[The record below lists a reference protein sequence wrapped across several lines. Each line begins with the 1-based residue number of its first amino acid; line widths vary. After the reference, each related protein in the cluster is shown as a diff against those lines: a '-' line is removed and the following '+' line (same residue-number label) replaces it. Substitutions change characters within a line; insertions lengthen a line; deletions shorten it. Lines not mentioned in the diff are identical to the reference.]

1 MDIEHT
7 LIDEDGIRGVTSN
20 PSIFEKVVTGS
31 SDYREM
37 IDSLGERAL
46 DAKTGKLLWEFKTN
60 SGITGVPSSYMVDGV
75 QYIAVQAGWG
85 VDAQKMVGR
94 LNTSMKTNVQVPQG
108 GVVWVFAVK

>member
-1 MDIEHT
+1 MVF
-7 LIDEDGIRGVTSN
+7 GG
-20 PSIFEKVVTGS
+20 GS
-31 SDYREM
+31 ADRKF
-37 IDSLGERAL
+37 RAL
-46 DAKTGKLLWEFKTN
+46 DAKNGKLLWEFKTN

-75 QYIAVQAGWG
+75 QYIAVQSGWG